1 MEKTDT
7 NKISKVYFIDKVN
20 KDRLVELYNAVGR
33 KLQGK
38 IAVKL
43 HTGEHD
49 RLYNLQP
56 DFIKPLVDYLKG
68 TIVECNTAYEGRRDT
83 TEEHWK
89 VIQSHGYPTVAKCD
103 IMDEF
108 GQIELP
114 VPNGKQIKKN
124 FVGKNLANY
133 DSILVFSHFKGH
145 IMGGF
150 GGEMKNTSIGIASRY
165 GKEYIHGA
173 GVPEHKWVCAQDKF
187 LESMADAV
195 KSVMEYKKDKMVFIN
210 VMKDMSI
217 DCDCDSFPH
226 TPEFDDIGMLASLD
240 PVALDQAC
248 VDKVYQ
254 DPNVKGT
261 RTFRQRMEDMHAIHI
276 LETGVELGIGTRK
289 YELIDLSKKTV
300 I

>member
-1 MEKTDT
+1 MEKVDT
-7 NKISKVYFIDKVN
+7 NKISKVYFINEVN
-20 KDRLVELYNAVGR
+20 EKRLVELYNVVGR
-33 KLQGK
+33 KLIGK
-38 IAVKL
+38 VAVKL
-43 HTGEHD
+43 HIGEHD

-56 DFIKPLVDYLKG
+56 WFIKPLVEYLKG

-89 VIQSHGYPTVAKCD
+89 VIQAHGYPEVAKCD
-103 IMDEF
+103 
-108 GQIELP
+108 
-114 VPNGKQIKKN
+114 
-124 FVGKNLANY
+124 
-133 DSILVFSHFKGH
+133 
-145 IMGGF
+145 
-150 GGEMKNTSIGIASRY
+150 
-165 GKEYIHGA
+165 KEYIHGA
-173 GVPEHKWVCAQDKF
+173 GVPEHKWVCDQDKF

-217 DCDCDSFPH
+217 DCDCYSFPH
-226 TPEFDDIGMLASLD
+226 APEFDDIGMLASLY

-261 RTFRQRMEDMHAIHI
+261 RTLRQRMENMHAIHI

-289 YELIDLSKKTV
+289 YELIDLSEKKS
-300 I
+300 

>member
-1 MEKTDT
+1 
-7 NKISKVYFIDKVN
+7 
-20 KDRLVELYNAVGR
+20 
-33 KLQGK
+33 
-38 IAVKL
+38 
-43 HTGEHD
+43 
-49 RLYNLQP
+49 
-56 DFIKPLVDYLKG
+56 
-68 TIVECNTAYEGRRDT
+68 
-83 TEEHWK
+83 
-89 VIQSHGYPTVAKCD
+89 
-103 IMDEF
+103 
-108 GQIELP
+108 
-114 VPNGKQIKKN
+114 
-124 FVGKNLANY
+124 
-133 DSILVFSHFKGH
+133 
-145 IMGGF
+145 MGGF
-150 GGEMKNTSIGIASRY
+150 GGAMKNTSIGIASRY

-173 GVPEHKWVCAQDKF
+173 GVPEHKWVCDQDKF

-261 RTFRQRMEDMHAIHI
+261 RTLRQRMEDMHAIHI